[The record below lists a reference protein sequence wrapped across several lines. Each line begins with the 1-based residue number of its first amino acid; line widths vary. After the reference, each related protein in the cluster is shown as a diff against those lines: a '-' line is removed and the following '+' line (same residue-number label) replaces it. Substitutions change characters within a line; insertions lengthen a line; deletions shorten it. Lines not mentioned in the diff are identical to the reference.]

1 MKHFVCLFINKHHLC
16 YITIFI
22 HIILI
27 NHNIYIIYIVNN
39 IMEKANKV
47 KFMKLSDY
55 ELGETLGTGT
65 INISFVLTL

>member
-1 MKHFVCLFINKHHLC
+1 
-16 YITIFI
+16 
-22 HIILI
+22 
-27 NHNIYIIYIVNN
+27 
-39 IMEKANKV
+39 MEKANKV